1 MENWAYMV
9 GMIIGAVAIGAVCWV
24 WVRKQTFGTGGIGL
38 SIVGVILVGLSVWKS
53 VEVSYTNG
61 NLVVRLQK
69 LEQRLGQV
77 AEASSAVT
85 QEVQKLTDSANTTRE
100 EFLKLA
106 RTLEARGT
114 LPAATIRDI
123 RESIARAPTVDRAK
137 LDSARRLLNP

>member
-1 MENWAYMV
+1 MQNWAYIV
-9 GMIIGAVAIGAVCWV
+9 GLVVGAVAIAAVCWV
-24 WVRKQTFGTGGIGL
+24 WVRKQTFGTGGTVL
-38 SIVGVILVGLSVWKS
+38 SIVGVILVGLSVWKT
-53 VEVSYTNG
+53 VEISYTNG
-61 NLVVRLQK
+61 SLMVRLQK
-69 LEQRLGQV
+69 LEERLGQV

-100 EFLKLA
+100 EFLKLT

-123 RESIARAPTVDRAK
+123 REAIARAPTVDRAK

>member
-1 MENWAYMV
+1 MENWAFLV
-9 GMIIGAVAIGAVCWV
+9 GMVFGAVAIAAVCWV
-24 WVRKQTFGTGGIGL
+24 WVRKQTFGTGGIAL

-85 QEVQKLTDSANTTRE
+85 QEVQKLTDRANQTRE
-100 EFLKLA
+100 EFLKLT
-106 RTLEARGT
+106 RTLQARGR
-114 LPAATIRDI
+114 LPP
-123 RESIARAPTVDRAK
+123 PT
-137 LDSARRLLNP
+137 

>member
-1 MENWAYMV
+1 MENWAYIV
-9 GMIIGAVAIGAVCWV
+9 GMIIGAGAIAAVSWV

-53 VEVSYTNG
+53 VEVSYSDG

-100 EFLKLA
+100 QFLKLA
-106 RTLEARGT
+106 HTLEMRGT
-114 LPAATIRDI
+114 LPSATIREI
-123 RESIARAPTVDRAK
+123 RESIARAPAVDRAK